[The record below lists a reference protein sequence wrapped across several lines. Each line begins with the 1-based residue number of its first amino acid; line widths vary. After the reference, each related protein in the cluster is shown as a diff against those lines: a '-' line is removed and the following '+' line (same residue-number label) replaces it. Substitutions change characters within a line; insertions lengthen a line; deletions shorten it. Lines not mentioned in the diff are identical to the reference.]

1 MVLTSETLDKLKKLV
16 KRQSDE
22 PPTAIVKSKS
32 QVRGRK
38 SDRGGSATA
47 AAVKKS
53 AEVDENVELEPRI
66 KESPKK
72 KSMKS
77 SVSQASTSHS
87 SMGRTQSKW
96 MVSLTK

>member
-1 MVLTSETLDKLKKLV
+1 MLDKLKKLV

-22 PPTAIVKSKS
+22 PPTAIVKCKS
-32 QVRGRK
+32 LVRGRK

-47 AAVKKS
+47 AAVKKY
-53 AEVDENVELEPRI
+53 ADVDENVELETR

-77 SVSQASTSHS
+77 TVSQASTSHS
-87 SMGRTQSKW
+87 SMGRT
-96 MVSLTK
+96 

>member
-1 MVLTSETLDKLKKLV
+1 MASETLEKLKKLV
-16 KRQSDE
+16 KKQGDE

-32 QVRGRK
+32 LVRGRK
-38 SDRGGSATA
+38 TGSASA
-47 AAVKKS
+47 AQKRT
-53 AEVDENVELEPRI
+53 EQDEQVDLQLR

-87 SMGRTQSKW
+87 SMGRT
-96 MVSLTK
+96 

>member
-1 MVLTSETLDKLKKLV
+1 MLLTSETLDKLKKLV

-53 AEVDENVELEPRI
+53 AEVDENVELEPR

-87 SMGRTQSKW
+87 SMGRT
-96 MVSLTK
+96 

>member
-1 MVLTSETLDKLKKLV
+1 MTSDTLDKLKKLV

-32 QVRGRK
+32 LVRGRK

-53 AEVDENVELEPRI
+53 VEVDENVELEPR

-87 SMGRTQSKW
+87 SMGRT
-96 MVSLTK
+96 

>member
-1 MVLTSETLDKLKKLV
+1 MTSETLDKLKKLV

-32 QVRGRK
+32 LVRGRK

-47 AAVKKS
+47 AVLKKS
-53 AEVDENVELEPRI
+53 AEVDENVELDSRI
-66 KESPKK
+66 ESPKK

-77 SVSQASTSHS
+77 CVSQASTSHS
-87 SMGRTQSKW
+87 SMGRT
-96 MVSLTK
+96 

>member
-1 MVLTSETLDKLKKLV
+1 LTSETLDKLKKLV

-47 AAVKKS
+47 AALKKP

-77 SVSQASTSHS
+77 SVSQPSTSHS
-87 SMGRTQSKW
+87 SMGRT
-96 MVSLTK
+96 

>member
-1 MVLTSETLDKLKKLV
+1 VLLTSETLDKLKKLV

-47 AAVKKS
+47 AASVKKP
-53 AEVDENVELEPRI
+53 AEVDENVELEPR

-87 SMGRTQSKW
+87 SMGRT
-96 MVSLTK
+96 